1 MPKDLLYWG
10 AVTPNSGPVPFW
22 MEAMANPKDK
32 GGIMK
37 KRKPNIE
44 IGHYRGSP
52 YWGVWVDSELL
63 AVVCYRKGAEAI
75 KSALL
80 NH

>member
-1 MPKDLLYWG
+1 
-10 AVTPNSGPVPFW
+10 
-22 MEAMANPKDK
+22 
-32 GGIMK
+32 MK
-37 KRKPNIE
+37 TKTPNIE
-44 IGHYRGSP
+44 IERYRGSR

-80 NH
+80 NR

>member
-1 MPKDLLYWG
+1 
-10 AVTPNSGPVPFW
+10 
-22 MEAMANPKDK
+22 
-32 GGIMK
+32 MK
-37 KRKPNIE
+37 TSKPNIE
-44 IGHYRGSP
+44 IGHYRGSR

-80 NH
+80 NRSNPKL

>member
-1 MPKDLLYWG
+1 
-10 AVTPNSGPVPFW
+10 
-22 MEAMANPKDK
+22 
-32 GGIMK
+32 MK

-44 IGHYRGSP
+44 IGRYRGSRN
-52 YWGVWVDSELL
+52 WGVWVDSELL

-80 NH
+80 NR

>member
-1 MPKDLLYWG
+1 MR
-10 AVTPNSGPVPFW
+10 NSGPVPFW
-22 MEAMANPKDK
+22 VKSMAKQTGN
-32 GGIMK
+32 GGTMK
-37 KRKPNIE
+37 MSKPNIE
-44 IGHYRGSP
+44 IGRYHGSR

-80 NH
+80 NR

>member
-1 MPKDLLYWG
+1 
-10 AVTPNSGPVPFW
+10 
-22 MEAMANPKDK
+22 MANQVGN
-32 GGIMK
+32 GGSMK
-37 KRKPNIE
+37 TSKPNIE
-44 IGHYRGSP
+44 IRHYRGSR

-80 NH
+80 ILLILKPQTGYGV

>member
-1 MPKDLLYWG
+1 
-10 AVTPNSGPVPFW
+10 
-22 MEAMANPKDK
+22 
-32 GGIMK
+32 MK

-44 IGHYRGSP
+44 IGHYRGSR

-80 NH
+80 TRSKQKL

>member
-1 MPKDLLYWG
+1 
-10 AVTPNSGPVPFW
+10 
-22 MEAMANPKDK
+22 
-32 GGIMK
+32 MK

-44 IGHYRGSP
+44 IGHYRGSR

-75 KSALL
+75 RSALL
-80 NH
+80 NRSKPKL

>member
-1 MPKDLLYWG
+1 
-10 AVTPNSGPVPFW
+10 
-22 MEAMANPKDK
+22 
-32 GGIMK
+32 MK

-44 IGHYRGSP
+44 IGHYRGSR

-80 NH
+80 NRPSQSCSRQRA